1 VAVAVDDEALLTE
14 FYALADRCRQCFQ
27 CGQCTSGCPSA
38 RSLEEGPRRLIR
50 LLLAYDVEA
59 VMSSDDLWRCSECG
73 KCTDACPMEVEP
85 AKIIAELRALE
96 SKYGAQTCPERRA
109 ADVATRR
116 LEKHDRIDNLAFG
129 VTMASKGHVP
139 KDVLGAAGAVA
150 KIVGQSFAGKKTAGA
165 AEAGSAAEAG
175 RTPAAAAHAF
185 YAGCSLPQDKAAR
198 KLTHEA
204 AATLGLPLA
213 EASGAPCCGHPSRGA
228 VPTRFASDEPVLTA
242 CPACDAG
249 LREAGIT
256 TTPLWEALVDQAQR
270 DDRTLAAAGDAFVPY
285 VGCLGERDTAL
296 AALEQAAALAGIR
309 MERAYPSLHAA
320 CCGALGGMY
329 RGESE
334 GARRLLDFAVEKQAP
349 VVTTC
354 LLCRDNLR
362 SAARRRHLPVQIHFW
377 PEFFS
382 AGPADTPEGATDD

>member
-1 VAVAVDDEALLTE
+1 VAVAVDNEALLTD

-38 RSLEEGPRRLIR
+38 RSLQEGPRRLMR
-50 LLLAYDVEA
+50 LVLAYDVEA
-59 VMSSDDLWRCSECG
+59 VMTSDDLWRCSECG

-85 AKIIAELRALE
+85 AKIIAELRNLE
-96 SKYGAQTCPERRA
+96 RKYGGQTCPERHA
-109 ADVATRR
+109 ADIATRR
-116 LEKHDRIDNLAFG
+116 LEKYDRIDNLAFG
-129 VTMASKGHVP
+129 MTMASKGHVP
-139 KDVLGAAGAVA
+139 KDVVGAAGAVA
-150 KIVGQSFAGKKTAGA
+150 KIVGQSFGGKRAAGH
-165 AEAGSAAEAG
+165 
-175 RTPAAAAHAF
+175 TPATAARPF
-185 YAGCSLPQDKAAR
+185 YAGCSLPQDHEAR
-198 KLTHEA
+198 KLTHKV
-204 AATLGLPLA
+204 AATLGMPLA

-228 VPTRFASDEPVLTA
+228 VPTSFVCDERVLTA

-249 LREAGIT
+249 LREAGIA

-270 DDRTLAAAGDAFVPY
+270 DGHALTAAGEAFVPY
-285 VGCLGERDTAL
+285 VGCLGARDTAL
-296 AALEQAAALAGIR
+296 AALEQAAALAGTRI
-309 MERAYPSLHAA
+309 ERAYPSLHAA

-329 RGESE
+329 RGESD

-362 SAARRRHLPVQIHFW
+362 SAARRRHLPVKIHFW

>member
-1 VAVAVDDEALLTE
+1 
-14 FYALADRCRQCFQ
+14 
-27 CGQCTSGCPSA
+27 
-38 RSLEEGPRRLIR
+38 
-50 LLLAYDVEA
+50 
-59 VMSSDDLWRCSECG
+59 
-73 KCTDACPMEVEP
+73 
-85 AKIIAELRALE
+85 
-96 SKYGAQTCPERRA
+96 
-109 ADVATRR
+109 
-116 LEKHDRIDNLAFG
+116 
-129 VTMASKGHVP
+129 
-139 KDVLGAAGAVA
+139 
-150 KIVGQSFAGKKTAGA
+150 
-165 AEAGSAAEAG
+165 
-175 RTPAAAAHAF
+175 
-185 YAGCSLPQDKAAR
+185 
-198 KLTHEA
+198 
-204 AATLGLPLA
+204 
-213 EASGAPCCGHPSRGA
+213 

-249 LREAGIT
+249 LREAGIV

-296 AALEQAAALAGIR
+296 AALEQAAALASIR

-382 AGPADTPEGATDD
+382 AGPADAPEGATDD